1 MSEVKSVFLEVMGNY
16 PINRVLDFMAN
27 FDEFDYSLTDIAK
40 FSRVGYATLQLFWKD
55 LEKANIVTQT
65 RVVGKAKMYR
75 LNKKNPVVKNFVS
88 MYWSLVKK
96 KNIEY
101 IKNLKKKVIIKIL

>member
-1 MSEVKSVFLEVMGNY
+1 MAKYNSVFLEVMGDY
-16 PINRVLDFMAN
+16 PVNRVLDFLVN
-27 FDEFDYSLTDIAK
+27 FDDFDYSLTDIAK

-65 RVVGKAKMYR
+65 RVVGKAKMYK
-75 LNKKNPVVKNFVS
+75 LNKKNPIVKNFIK

-96 KNIEY
+96 KNLEY
-101 IKNLKKKVIIKIL
+101 IRSMKKKIVVKT